1 MAKSGAERL
10 FEPAQVFFIVGG
22 VRQMNVDGRWRLVG
36 RIVVRLM
43 ERDGKHLKL
52 PIPAG
57 VNWRTDFV
65 DVAAAGACAGQ
76 RMAQAGF
83 RRKDSGS
90 AVAVVNVQVDGHG
103 PVQPAIFMH
112 TLDGYS
118 DVMNHAE
125 PFAMIGERMMKAS
138 ADV

>member
-10 FEPAQVFFIVGG
+10 VEPAQVFLVVGG
-22 VRQMNVDGRWRLVG
+22 VGQMNVDGRWRLVG
-36 RIVVRLM
+36 GIVVRLM

-83 RRKDSGS
+83 RGEGRGS
-90 AVAVVNVQVDGHG
+90 AGAVVDVQGDGHWPG
-103 PVQPAIFMH
+103 PPAP
-112 TLDGYS
+112 
-118 DVMNHAE
+118 VM
-125 PFAMIGERMMKAS
+125 GT
-138 ADV
+138 